1 MIKIKKIIFLIF
13 LTLIFN
19 IKAQADIEDG
29 LFMTI
34 GNKAITKS
42 DVVNEIKIILILNN
56 ETYSDEKRDELQKV
70 AVSSIIKR
78 IVKQIEVERNNFL
91 KYNEQDFRRELVRL
105 ASRVKVNVETL
116 RNIFASNDLNFKL
129 IEDQVKTELYWNS
142 LIFQLY
148 KNRLSINI
156 EEIDEKIK
164 LIQNQKINEYLISEI
179 LLEPIDVEIFNLKID
194 KIKNQIKNEGFE
206 EVAKKLSISNSKQTG
221 GDLGW
226 LSENSISQKV
236 IDVIAKTEIGKVSKP
251 IIIPEGVLLFKVR
264 EKRIKKTDSTLE
276 QIKDELVNNEKTK
289 ILNIHSLAHYDKIR
303 RSVSIKFLQ

>member
-1 MIKIKKIIFLIF
+1 M
-13 LTLIFN
+13 
-19 IKAQADIEDG
+19 
-29 LFMTI
+29 
-34 GNKAITKS
+34 
-42 DVVNEIKIILILNN
+42 
-56 ETYSDEKRDELQKV
+56 
-70 AVSSIIKR
+70 
-78 IVKQIEVERNNFL
+78 
-91 KYNEQDFRRELVRL
+91 
-105 ASRVKVNVETL
+105 
-116 RNIFASNDLNFKL
+116 
-129 IEDQVKTELYWNS
+129 
-142 LIFQLY
+142 
-148 KNRLSINI
+148 
-156 EEIDEKIK
+156 
-164 LIQNQKINEYLISEI
+164 
-179 LLEPIDVEIFNLKID
+179 LEPIDVEIFNLKID